1 MISRRRFLIMVGSA
15 IAGITLSA
23 SQVEKVLA
31 SLHSTDNTKGIR
43 YGMVIDLS
51 KCQECTTADCVKAC
65 IKAHNIPVFT
75 GESEESGVIWKDLA
89 KWMMGPEDHRAKKDR
104 IEWIT
109 ITTFEKAFP
118 EQINEFS
125 EVRHYRVPILCN
137 HCQDPPCVKVCP
149 TQATFKRESD
159 GIVMMDYH
167 RCIGC
172 RYCMAACPFGARS
185 FNWRDPREGLKEI
198 NPNYP
203 TRTKGVVEKC
213 TFWAERLA
221 KGEQPA
227 CVEACKYDAIVF
239 GNINN
244 LESEIRKILESNYTI
259 RRKEEL
265 GTGPNI
271 YYLI

>member
-15 IAGITLSA
+15 IAGVTLSA

-31 SLHSTDNTKGIR
+31 SLHSTDDSKGIR
-43 YGMVIDLS
+43 YGMVIDLR
-51 KCQECTTADCVKAC
+51 KCNADTCTDCVDAC
-65 IKAHNIPVFT
+65 RKVHNVPVFP
-75 GESEESGVIWKDLA
+75 G
-89 KWMMGPEDHRAKKDR
+89 KDR
-104 IEWIT
+104 VEWIT
-109 ITTFEKAFP
+109 LTTFAKAFP

-125 EVRHYRVPILCN
+125 EIRNYRVPILCN
-137 HCQDPPCVKVCP
+137 HCENPPCVKVCP

-185 FNWRDPREGLKEI
+185 FNWRDPREGIKEFS
-198 NPNYP
+198 PDYP

-213 TFWAERLA
+213 TFCAERLA
-221 KGEQPA
+221 KGKQPA
-227 CVEACKYDAIVF
+227 CVEACKNDAIIF

-244 LESEIRKILESNYTI
+244 LESEIRKILESEFTI

-271 YYLI
+271 YYLL